1 MSLVQRLVAL
11 CCRHALLT
19 IGLSLALTVGAG
31 LYVANNFAMNTDSSQ
46 LITAKVGWRMK
57 QAQFDA
63 AFPGQSNLILV
74 VIDGKTPEL
83 AEAAAA
89 KLSEKLKTQP
99 ALFTSVRRPD
109 GGDFFNRNGLLFLSQ
124 KEVQDTTAQLIKA
137 QPFLGSLAA
146 DPSLRGLMASLQTVL
161 LGVSSGNATLNDI
174 DAPMRQLA
182 PVFEDAARGKVTYL
196 SWRSLI
202 TGAAPKPEEI
212 RRFIIVKP
220 VLDFNALEPGEKA
233 STAIR
238 VGARA
243 LDIDPVHGV
252 TVRLTGDV
260 PMSDEEFATL
270 EEGADVMGAAM
281 LAGVLLVLWLALK
294 SFRII
299 AAILLTLVAGLM
311 LTMAIG
317 LAVVGVFNIISIAF
331 IALFVGLGVDFGI
344 QFAVR
349 YRHER
354 FHTGDLDQ
362 ALSCTGKALGS
373 PLALAAGATAAGF
386 FSFIPTT
393 YTGVA
398 ELGKVAGI
406 GMIVAFLL
414 SVTLLPALLR
424 LMKLGGE
431 KDEVGFAWMAP
442 ADRFL
447 TKHRRRIIQGAG
459 VLGVICLGLMALVR
473 FDSDPINLRSPKV
486 ESISTL
492 RDLMANPQTSP
503 NTIDIAA
510 PSLAAANA
518 VAQKVG
524 RLPEVGQTVTLSSFV
539 PEDQDKKLALIAD
552 ANNLIGATI
561 APFEIA
567 PTPNDGEVAA
577 SLSATATKLRTAAQ
591 SSKGNGGNAPADAD
605 ARRLAAAL
613 DAVVKAGPAARD
625 RATEALVPGL
635 QTMLLQI
642 ATSLTAQ
649 KVTVATMPAEMQ
661 RDWVSSTGIA
671 RVQVSPKDTRND
683 ASVLK
688 HFTDA
693 VRAVAPDATG
703 APISIRESGNTIVGA
718 FIEAGVLSFI
728 VITILLFI
736 ALRRI
741 FDVLMTLLPLLL
753 TGLLTLATCVV
764 IGQKLNFANI
774 IALPL
779 LLGIGVAFNI
789 YFIVAWRA
797 GAKNLLQ
804 SSLTRAVIFSA
815 ATTAT
820 GFGALWL
827 SPHPG
832 TASMGELLMISLF
845 WTLATTLFLSPALLG
860 PPPPKKSQVD
870 TPLVH

>member
-19 IGLSLALTVGAG
+19 IGLSLALTAGAG
-31 LYVANNFAMNTDSSQ
+31 VYVANNFAMNTDSSQ
-46 LITAKVGWRMK
+46 LITAKVAWRMR

-63 AFPGQSNLILV
+63 AFPGSSNLILV

-89 KLSEKLKTQP
+89 KLSETLKTNP
-99 ALFTSVRRPD
+99 ALFRSVRRPD
-109 GGDFFNRNGLLFLSQ
+109 GGEFFNRNGLLFLSE
-124 KEVQDTTAQLIKA
+124 KEVQGTTSQLIKA

-161 LGVSSGNATLNDI
+161 LGVSSGNASLADI
-174 DAPMRQLA
+174 DAPMRLLA
-182 PVFEDAARGKVTYL
+182 PVFEDAAKGKVNYL

-202 TGAAPKPEEI
+202 TGAPPKPEEI

-238 VGARA
+238 GEARA
-243 LDIDPVHGV
+243 LKIDPAHGV

-270 EEGADVMGAAM
+270 EEGADVMGIAM
-281 LAGVLLVLWLALK
+281 LLGVLLVLWLALK

-299 AAILLTLVAGLM
+299 AAILVTITAGLV

-317 LAVVGVFNIISIAF
+317 LSVVGVFNIISIAF
-331 IALFVGLGVDFGI
+331 IALFVGLGIDFGI

-354 FHTGDLDQ
+354 FHTGNLDQ
-362 ALSCTGKALGS
+362 ALSCTGKALGA

-424 LMKLGGE
+424 LMNLGGE

-442 ADRFL
+442 ADKFL
-447 TKHRRRIIQGAG
+447 KAHRRRIVQGAAA
-459 VLGVICLGLMALVR
+459 LGVICFGMMALVR
-473 FDSDPINLRSPKV
+473 FDADPINLRSPKV
-486 ESISTL
+486 ESVSTL

-510 PSLAAANA
+510 PSLAAADA
-518 VAQKVG
+518 VAAKVG
-524 RLPEVGQTVTLSSFV
+524 KLPEVGQTITLTSFV
-539 PEDQDKKLALIAD
+539 PEDQDRKLALIAD

-561 APFEIA
+561 TPFEVA
-567 PTPNDGEVAA
+567 PAPNDGEIAA
-577 SLSATATKLRTAAQ
+577 SLSATATRLRAAA
-591 SSKGNGGNAPADAD
+591 KGSAPADAD
-605 ARRLAAAL
+605 ARRLAGAL
-613 DAVVKAGPAARD
+613 EAVVKAGPAARA

-635 QTMLLQI
+635 QTMLLQV

-661 RDWVSSTGIA
+661 RDWVSASSIA

-683 ASVLK
+683 PSVLK

-693 VRAVAPDATG
+693 VRRVAPDATG

-718 FIEAGVLSFI
+718 FIEAGILSFI
-728 VITILLFI
+728 VIIILLFI
-736 ALRRI
+736 TLRRI
-741 FDVLMTLLPLLL
+741 FDVLMTLAPLVL

-860 PPPPKKSQVD
+860 PPPPKKQQVD

>member
-1 MSLVQRLVAL
+1 MSLIQRLVAL

-19 IGLSLALTVGAG
+19 IGLCAVLAAGAG
-31 LYVANNFAMNTDSSQ
+31 VYVANNFAMNTDSSQ
-46 LITAKVGWRMK
+46 LIDAKVAWRMR

-63 AFPGQSNLILV
+63 AFPGQTNLILV

-89 KLSEKLKTQP
+89 RLSEKLKTQP
-99 ALFTSVRRPD
+99 TLFRSVRRPD
-109 GGDFFNRNGLLFLSQ
+109 GGDFFNRNGLLFLSG
-124 KEVQDTTAQLIKA
+124 KEVRDTTAQLIKA
-137 QPFLGSLAA
+137 QPFLGPLAS
-146 DPSLRGLMASLQTVL
+146 DPSLRGLMNSLDTVL
-161 LGVSSGNATLNDI
+161 LGVGSGQASLADI

-182 PVFEDAARGKVTYL
+182 PVFEDAAHGKVTYL
-196 SWRSLI
+196 SWRSML
-202 TGAAPKPEEI
+202 TGAAPRAEEL
-212 RRFIIVKP
+212 RRFITVKP
-220 VLDFNALEPGEKA
+220 VLDFNALEPGEQA
-233 STAIR
+233 SSAIR
-238 VGARA
+238 ATAKA
-243 LDIDPVHGV
+243 LNLDAAHGV

-260 PMSDEEFATL
+260 PMSDEEFGTL
-270 EEGADVMGAAM
+270 AEGAGLMGAAM

-299 AAILLTLVAGLM
+299 AAILVTLAAGLA
-311 LTMAIG
+311 LTMAAG
-317 LAVVGVFNIISIAF
+317 LLMVGVFNIISIAF

-354 FHTGDLDQ
+354 FHTGDLDR
-362 ALSCTGKALGS
+362 ALSCTGKALGA

-398 ELGKVAGI
+398 ELGEVAGI

-414 SVTLLPALLR
+414 SVTLLPALLK
-424 LMKLGGE
+424 LMNLGGE
-431 KDEVGFAWMAP
+431 EDEVGFAWMAP

-447 TKHRRRIIQGAG
+447 AKHRRAVVGTAA
-459 VLGVICLGLMALVR
+459 VTGVICLGLMTLVR

-486 ESISTL
+486 ESVSTL
-492 RDLMANPQTSP
+492 RDLMKNPQTSP
-503 NTIDIAA
+503 NTIDIAE
-510 PSLAAANA
+510 PSLAAADA
-518 VAQKVG
+518 LAAKVAKV
-524 RLPEVGQTVTLSSFV
+524 PEVGQVITLSSFV
-539 PEDQDKKLALIAD
+539 PEDQDAKLAVIAD
-552 ANNLIGATI
+552 ANNLIGTTI
-561 APFEIA
+561 APFEVA
-567 PTPNDGEVAA
+567 PAPGDGEVAA
-577 SLSATATKLRTAAQ
+577 SLAATAGKLRAAA
-591 SSKGNGGNAPADAD
+591 KGADRPSRD

-613 DAVVKAGPAARD
+613 DAVGHAGAAARA

-635 QTMLLQI
+635 QTMLLQV

-649 KVTVATMPAEMQ
+649 KVTVANMPAALKS
-661 RDWVSSTGIA
+661 DWISDNGTA
-671 RVQVSPKDTRND
+671 RIQVSPRDTRND
-683 ASVLK
+683 PSVLK

-693 VRAVAPDATG
+693 VRKVAPDATG

-718 FIEAGVLSFI
+718 FVEAGVLSFVAI
-728 VITILLFI
+728 IILLLI
-736 ALRRI
+736 TLRRV
-741 FDVLMTLLPLLL
+741 FDVLMTLLPLVL

-764 IGQKLNFANI
+764 IGQRLNFANV

-789 YFIVAWRA
+789 YFVVAWRA

-804 SSLTRAVIFSA
+804 SSLTRAVVFSA

-827 SPHPG
+827 SSHPG

-845 WTLATTLFLSPALLG
+845 WTLVTTLFLSPALLG
-860 PPPPKKSQVD
+860 PPPPKTQQKDV
-870 TPLVH
+870 PLVH

>member
-1 MSLVQRLVAL
+1 MSLIQRLVAL

-19 IGLSLALTVGAG
+19 IGLSLALTAGAG
-31 LYVANNFAMNTDSSQ
+31 LYVADHFAMNTDSSQ
-46 LITAKVGWRMK
+46 LITAKVGWRMR

-63 AFPGQSNLILV
+63 AFPGSTNLILV

-89 KLSEKLKTQP
+89 KLSEKLKTRP
-99 ALFTSVRRPD
+99 ALFRSVRRPD
-109 GGDFFNRNGLLFLSQ
+109 GGDFFNKNGLLFLPE
-124 KEVQDTTAQLIKA
+124 KEVQDTMAQLIKA
-137 QPFLGSLAA
+137 QPFLGSLAS
-146 DPSLRGLMASLQTVL
+146 DPSLRGLMASLDTVL
-161 LGVSSGNATLNDI
+161 LGVGSGNATLNDI

-182 PVFEDAARGKVTYL
+182 PVFEGAARGKVNYL

-202 TGAAPKPEEI
+202 TGAPPKPEEI
-212 RRFIIVKP
+212 RRFITVKP

-238 VGARA
+238 VDAKA
-243 LDIDPVHGV
+243 LGLDPAHGV

-270 EEGADVMGAAM
+270 EEGADLMGIAM

-299 AAILLTLVAGLM
+299 AAILLTVVAGLL
-311 LTMAIG
+311 LTMAAG
-317 LAVVGVFNIISIAF
+317 LMVVGVFNIISIAF

-354 FHTGDLDQ
+354 FHTKNLDQ
-362 ALSCTGKALGS
+362 ALSCTGKALGA

-398 ELGKVAGI
+398 ELGEVAGM

-414 SVTLLPALLR
+414 SVSLLPALLK
-424 LMKLGGE
+424 LMNLGAE
-431 KDEVGFAWMAP
+431 EEEVGFAWMAP
-442 ADRFL
+442 VDQFL
-447 TKHRRRIIQGAG
+447 MRHRRRIVQGAAA
-459 VLGVICLGLMALVR
+459 LGVICAGLMALVR
-473 FDSDPINLRSPKV
+473 FDADPINLRSPKV
-486 ESISTL
+486 ESVSTL
-492 RDLMANPQTSP
+492 RDLMQNPQTSP
-503 NTIDIAA
+503 NTIDIAQ
-510 PSLAAANA
+510 PSLAAADA
-518 VAQKVG
+518 LAAKVSK
-524 RLPEVGQTVTLSSFV
+524 LPEVGQTITLTSFV
-539 PEDQDKKLALIAD
+539 PEDQERKLALIAD

-561 APFEIA
+561 APFEVAAA
-567 PTPNDGEVAA
+567 PSDAEVAA
-577 SLSATATKLRTAAQ
+577 SLSATAVKLRDAA
-591 SSKGNGGNAPADAD
+591 KGSGGPAQD

-613 DAVVKAGPAARD
+613 EAVAKAGPAARA
-625 RATEALVPGL
+625 RANEALVPGL
-635 QTMLLQI
+635 QTMLLTL
-642 ATSLTAQ
+642 ATSLMAE
-649 KVTVATMPAEMQ
+649 KVTVETMPADLR
-661 RDWVSSTGIA
+661 RDWVAPNGAA
-671 RVQVSPKDTRND
+671 RIQVSPKDTRND
-683 ASVLK
+683 PSVLK

-693 VRAVAPDATG
+693 VRRVAPDATG

-728 VITILLFI
+728 VIIVLLAI
-736 ALRRI
+736 TLRRI
-741 FDVLMTLLPLLL
+741 FDVLMTLLPLML

-764 IGQKLNFANI
+764 IGQKLNFANV

-789 YFIVAWRA
+789 YFVVAWRA
-797 GAKNLLQ
+797 GARNLLQ

-827 SPHPG
+827 SSHPG

-860 PPPPKKSQVD
+860 PPPPKKQQVD
-870 TPLVH
+870 TPLIH

>member
-11 CCRHALLT
+11 CCRQSLLT
-19 IGLSLALTVGAG
+19 IGLSLALTAGAG
-31 LYVANNFAMNTDSSQ
+31 VYVANNFAMNTDSSQ
-46 LITAKVGWRMK
+46 LIDAKVAWRMK

-63 AFPGQSNLILV
+63 AFPGQSSLILV
-74 VIDGKTPEL
+74 VVDGKTPEL
-83 AEAAAA
+83 AEAATAR
-89 KLSEKLKTQP
+89 LSEKLKTQP
-99 ALFTSVRRPD
+99 KLFNSVRRPD
-109 GGDFFNRNGLLFLSQ
+109 GGDFFNRNGLLFLSE

-161 LGVSSGNATLNDI
+161 LGVSSGNATLHDI

-202 TGAAPKPEEI
+202 TGAASKPEEL
-212 RRFIIVKP
+212 RRFITVKP

-238 VGARA
+238 DDARA
-243 LDIDPVHGV
+243 MGIDPSHGV

-270 EEGADVMGAAM
+270 EQGADVMGIAM
-281 LAGVLLVLWLALK
+281 LVGVLLVLWLALK
-294 SFRII
+294 SVRII
-299 AAILLTLVAGLM
+299 AAILITIVAGLVV
-311 LTMAIG
+311 TMALG

-331 IALFVGLGVDFGI
+331 IALFVGLGIDFGI

-354 FHTGDLDQ
+354 FHTKDLDQ
-362 ALSCTGKALGS
+362 ALSCTGKALGA

-398 ELGKVAGI
+398 ELGEVAGI

-414 SVTLLPALLR
+414 SVSLLPALLR
-424 LMKLGGE
+424 LMNLRGE
-431 KDEVGFAWMAP
+431 QEEVGFAWMAP

-447 TKHRRRIIQGAG
+447 AQHRRPVVLGAA
-459 VLGVICLGLMALVR
+459 VVGVICLAMMALVR
-473 FDSDPINLRSPKV
+473 FDADPINLRSPKV
-486 ESISTL
+486 ESVSTL

-510 PSLAAANA
+510 PSLGAADA
-518 VAQKVG
+518 VAARVG
-524 RLPEVGQTVTLSSFV
+524 KLPEVGQTITLTSFV
-539 PEDQDKKLALIAD
+539 PEDQDRKLALIAD

-561 APFEIA
+561 TPFEVA
-567 PTPNDGEVAA
+567 PAPNDGEITA
-577 SLSATATKLRTAAQ
+577 SLTATAAKLRDAAKDN
-591 SSKGNGGNAPADAD
+591 SAPSRD

-613 DAVVKAGPAARD
+613 DAVVKGGPAAR
-625 RATEALVPGL
+625 AHANEALVPGL
-635 QTMLLQI
+635 QSMLLTV

-661 RDWVSSTGIA
+661 RDWVAANGVA

-683 ASVLK
+683 PSVLK

-693 VRAVAPDATG
+693 VRRVAPDATG

-718 FIEAGVLSFI
+718 FIEAGILSFI
-728 VITILLFI
+728 VIIVLLFI
-736 ALRRI
+736 TLRRV
-741 FDVLMTLLPLLL
+741 FDVLMTLAPLVL
-753 TGLLTLATCVV
+753 TGLLTLATCVA
-764 IGQKLNFANI
+764 IGQKLNFANV

-789 YFIVAWRA
+789 YFVVAWRA

-860 PPPPKKSQVD
+860 PPPPKKQQKD